1 MQTNNKNNRFQSSL
15 APLMEQFIH
24 EKRACGY
31 KYHAEARLL
40 ASFDR
45 FLSNEVMPP
54 KELLHSTTEKWLA
67 KQPHEKVIT
76 QHRRISIVRQFAI
89 FMRHQGYRADVPDR
103 SLVAKKDNVFLPRIL
118 RLSISF
124 RRSIKSHLTHA
135 PHCATSLCPRSFAC
149 FTVAVF
155 DLTRC

>member
-1 MQTNNKNNRFQSSL
+1 MPTNYKNEKFQCSL

-31 KYHAEARLL
+31 KYRAEARLL

-54 KELLHSTTEKWLA
+54 KELPRSITKKWLA
-67 KQPHEKVIT
+67 KQRHEKVIT

-89 FMRHQGYRADVPDR
+89 FMRHQGYNADIPDG
-103 SLVAKKDNVFLPRIL
+103 LLGAKKDNVFLPRIL
-118 RLSISF
+118 
-124 RRSIKSHLTHA
+124 THTEIA
-135 PHCATSLCPRSFAC
+135 QLLQAA
-149 FTVAVF
+149 
-155 DLTRC
+155 